1 MAKGKYT
8 ETLNLLDSPF
18 SMRGDLANREP
29 RMLDAWKEKTF
40 TPKCVKRRAG
50 GKSLSSMTGR
60 HTPTAIYILVTR

>member
-29 RMLDAWKEKTF
+29 RMLDAWKEKNIYA
-40 TPKCVKRRAG
+40 KVREAARAAE
-50 GKSLSSMTGR
+50 KVC
-60 HTPTAIYILVTR
+60 PP